1 MLLYDFKASLGSGS
15 RLYELGVSKR
25 AIKKRIKDALKLST
39 REINLIYK
47 NVIWQDY
54 ARYEPIY
61 RTKGK
66 PWIPYEKNRQL
77 QQLVSGVKTQT
88 LGEFKNIT
96 QSLGFAAIFV
106 AACVAVWTACF
117 FSPAFE
123 PIVSEYWQG
132 FAYSWQEV
140 INILTQTYVL
150 GFFNEIAA
158 QIVLGALAVIGWI
171 RCVYERKT
179 RLHVGR

>member
-1 MLLYDFKASLGSGS
+1 MLTPNELEAIPEPLVKLFRQLELDVMNDIIERIAVNKDISRTADWEIS

-77 QQLVSGVKTQT
+77 QQLRRHARLSAYRGVLSKDARQRRD
-88 LGEFKNIT
+88 GN
-96 QSLGFAAIFV
+96 
-106 AACVAVWTACF
+106 
-117 FSPAFE
+117 
-123 PIVSEYWQG
+123 
-132 FAYSWQEV
+132 
-140 INILTQTYVL
+140 
-150 GFFNEIAA
+150 A
-158 QIVLGALAVIGWI
+158 Q
-171 RCVYERKT
+171 RCV
-179 RLHVGR
+179 